1 MRIKTDLEI
10 AKEAKI
16 KPIYEIAS
24 KAGIEENEL
33 IPYGTNKAK
42 ISLRIHER
50 IKNNP
55 DGKLI
60 LVSAMNP
67 TPSGEGKTTT
77 SIGLSDALTR
87 LGQKTFLALREPSLG
102 PVFGIKGG
110 AAGGGYAQV
119 IPMEDINLHFTG
131 DMHAITAANNL
142 LCAITDNH
150 IYQGNELRI
159 DPRSITIKRCMDV
172 NDRQLRMITCGLGGH
187 ANGMPRE
194 DGFDIT
200 AASEVMAVLCLA
212 QDLHDL
218 KERLGR
224 IRVGYTFDKKPVL
237 ASDLKATGAAALLLK
252 DAIQPNLVQTL
263 EGTPVFI
270 HGGPFANIA
279 HGCNSVIATKT
290 ALKLADWVVTE
301 AGFGADLGAEKF
313 IDIKCRQS
321 GLWPDAVVIVTTL
334 RALKCHGGIKKDEW
348 DKPNEQAL
356 KKGFANLEKHI
367 ENLIGVF
374 GLNVVVAV
382 NHFAADTE
390 EEVRLLRELCQTK
403 GVKAVPLD
411 VWGKGGAGGLELAEA
426 VMQAAERK
434 STPRFPY
441 SLEDSLQSK
450 ISAIAKNI
458 YGASEVHYS
467 ADVLRSMEHH
477 LSNGGDNGLPI
488 CVAKTQY
495 SLSDDPDK
503 LGRPKNFI
511 MTVREIKVSA
521 GAGFVVVFAGK
532 MMTMPGLPK
541 IPAAENMT
549 IDNYGNIEGLF

>member
-1 MRIKTDLEI
+1 MKIKTDLEI
-10 AKEAKI
+10 AKEARLQ
-16 KPIYEIAS
+16 PIYEIAL
-24 KAGIEENEL
+24 KAGIEVGEL

-42 ISLRIHER
+42 VSLKISER

-77 SIGLSDALTR
+77 SIGLSDALGR

-142 LCAITDNH
+142 LCALADNH

-159 DPRSITIKRCMDV
+159 DPRSITVKRCMDV

-212 QDLHDL
+212 EDMHDL

-224 IRVGYTFDKKPVL
+224 IRIGYTFDKKPVP
-237 ASDLKATGAAALLLK
+237 ASDLKATGAMALLLK

-321 GLWPDAVVIVTTL
+321 GLWPDAVVVVTTL
-334 RALKCHGGIKKDEW
+334 RALKCHAGVKKSDW
-348 DKPNEQAL
+348 DKPDEEAL

-367 ENLIGVF
+367 ENLSGVF

-382 NHFAADTE
+382 NHFTTDTE
-390 EEVRLLRELCQTK
+390 EEIKLLQELCRSK
-403 GVKAVPLD
+403 GIKAVSAD
-411 VWGKGGAGGLELAEA
+411 VWAKGGTGGAELAKA
-426 VMQAAERK
+426 VMQAAQRK
-434 STPRFPY
+434 SEPRFPY
-441 SLEDSLQSK
+441 SLEDSLQAK
-450 ISAIAKNI
+450 ISAIARNI

-467 ADVLRSMEHH
+467 ADVLRSMEH
-477 LSNGGDNGLPI
+477 LSGDGYSGLPI

-541 IPAAENMT
+541 VPAAETMT
-549 IDNYGNIEGLF
+549 IDDDGNIEGLF

>member
-1 MRIKTDLEI
+1 MNVKTDLEI

-24 KAGIEENEL
+24 YAGIEESEL
-33 IPYGTNKAK
+33 IPYGSNKAK
-42 ISLRIHER
+42 VSLKIFDRLKH
-50 IKNNP
+50 NA

-67 TPSGEGKTTT
+67 TPPGEGKTTT
-77 SIGLSDALTR
+77 AIGLSDALQQ
-87 LGQKTFLALREPSLG
+87 LGHKTFLALREPSLG

-142 LCAITDNH
+142 LCALADNH
-150 IYQGNELRI
+150 IYQGNALRI

-212 QDLHDL
+212 QDMHDL

-224 IRVGYTFDKKPVL
+224 IRVGYTFENKPVL
-237 ASDLKATGAAALLLK
+237 ASDLGATGAMALLLK

-279 HGCNSVIATKT
+279 HGCNSVIATKA

-321 GLWPDAVVIVTTL
+321 GLWPDAVVVVTTL
-334 RALKCHGGIKKDEW
+334 RALKCHAGVKKSGW
-348 DKPNEQAL
+348 SKPNPEAL
-356 KKGFANLEKHI
+356 KKGFSNLEKHI
-367 ENLIGVF
+367 ENLKNVY
-374 GLNVVVAV
+374 GLSVVVAV
-382 NHFAADTE
+382 NHFAADTDE
-390 EEVRLLRELCQTK
+390 EIALLQDLCQSK
-403 GVKAVPLD
+403 GVTAVPID
-411 VWGKGGAGGLELAEA
+411 VWGQGGAGGLALAEA
-426 VMQAAERK
+426 VIKAAERK
-434 STPRFPY
+434 SEPRFPY
-441 SLEDSLQSK
+441 SLDDSLKSK
-450 ISAIAKNI
+450 INAIAKNI

-467 ADVLRSMEHH
+467 ADVLRSMEH
-477 LSNGGDNGLPI
+477 LSNGGYSGLPI

-495 SLSDDPDK
+495 SLSDDPEK
-503 LGRPKNFI
+503 LGRPENFI

-549 IDNYGNIEGLF
+549 IDDDGNIEGLF

>member
-1 MRIKTDLEI
+1 MSFKTDLEI

-16 KPIYEIAS
+16 QPIYEIAL
-24 KAGIEENEL
+24 KAGIDSGEL
-33 IPYGTNKAK
+33 IPYGSHKAK
-42 ISLRIHER
+42 VSLKITER
-50 IKNNP
+50 IKDKP

-60 LVSAMNP
+60 LVSAINP

-77 SIGLSDALTR
+77 SIGLSDALSR

-102 PVFGIKGG
+102 PVFGMKGG

-131 DMHAITAANNL
+131 DIHAITAANNL
-142 LCAITDNH
+142 LCALADNH

-159 DPRSITIKRCMDV
+159 DPRSITIKRCMDI

-212 QDLHDL
+212 KDMHDL

-224 IRVGYTFDKKPVL
+224 IRVGYTFEKKPVL
-237 ASDLKATGAAALLLK
+237 ASDLKATGAMALLLK
-252 DAIQPNLVQTL
+252 DAIEPNLVQTL
-263 EGTPVFI
+263 EGTPVFM

-313 IDIKCRQS
+313 IDIKCRQA
-321 GLWPDAVVIVTTL
+321 GLWPDAVVVVATL
-334 RALKCHGGIKKDEW
+334 RALKCHGGLTKNEW
-348 DKPNEQAL
+348 DKRNEQAII
-356 KKGFANLEKHI
+356 KGFANLEKHI
-367 ENLIGVF
+367 ENLTGVF
-374 GLNVVVAV
+374 GLNAVVAI
-382 NHFAADTE
+382 NHFNTDTDE
-390 EEVRLLRELCQTK
+390 EIALLCDLCRNIGIT
-403 GVKAVPLD
+403 AVPID
-411 VWGKGGAGGLELAEA
+411 VWGKGGAGGTELAKA
-426 VMQAAERK
+426 VMQAAQVK
-434 STPRFPY
+434 TAPRFPY
-441 SLEDSLQSK
+441 SLGDTLQDK
-450 ISAIAKNI
+450 IKAIAKNI

-467 ADVLRSMEHH
+467 ADVLRSIEHF
-477 LSNGGDNGLPI
+477 SGNGYSGLPI
-488 CVAKTQY
+488 CIAKTQY
-495 SLSDDPDK
+495 SLSDDPEK
-503 LGRPKNFI
+503 LGRPSNFI
-511 MTVREIKVSA
+511 MTVREIKISA
-521 GAGFVVVFAGK
+521 GAGFVVVLAGK

-541 IPAAENMT
+541 VPAAENMT
-549 IDNYGNIEGLF
+549 IDDNRNIEGLF